1 MLSCALLLALGLA
14 RPADAGELTPNNT
27 DAAVLI
33 RGGDAGGAWYPLPA
47 DGSLTF
53 DVTGPIVLT
62 VEAVQRLADDDA
74 TPTAQVKAK
83 GDGMLILNVKVSGRP
98 GEGAIMDAQ
107 GGNASR
113 VDRAEITVPAGEHV
127 FSLESSD
134 PAAQLLVRVL
144 AEDTGAQTVDLVA
157 LDEPDPDEPVHDPV
171 VDLDQVDPVALDD
184 PAEPDPIVQ
193 ADPIP
198 DPPLDPDPVMDDP
211 ITDAADSITDE
222 EAAETDLT
230 VEDTGPAYVT
240 DTTDVDVP
248 RPTSDQARFELGVR
262 TGLGNTAGGNRLSWY
277 MGVEALFPTRNER
290 VGFGLRVGRYGSN
303 LDTQVAVQPAI
314 GVTATAYDVAW
325 KTRIRPAEAGVRYT
339 LGLGPIDAYGWAG
352 LAGYWST
359 RIQDDEKLQGI
370 SLGTSWALGVDLPMG
385 PGTLSPEL
393 AVNLGRRTFGNPSAS
408 GDTAREKL
416 SGSRVNVAYRFAF

>member
-1 MLSCALLLALGLA
+1 MLSCALVLALGLA
-14 RPADAGELTPNNT
+14 RPADAGELTPNNAN
-27 DAAVLI
+27 DAVLI

-62 VEAVQRLADDDA
+62 VEAVQRLSDDEPA
-74 TPTAQVKAK
+74 PTAQVKAK

-98 GEGAIMDAQ
+98 GEGSIMDAQ
-107 GGNASR
+107 GGTASR
-113 VDRAEITVPAGEHV
+113 VDRAEITVPGGEHV

-144 AEDTGAQTVDLVA
+144 AEDSSGQTVDLVA
-157 LDEPDPDEPVHDPV
+157 LDEPDPEQPDHDPV
-171 VDLDQVDPVALDD
+171 VDLDQMDPVDLDD
-184 PAEPDPIVQ
+184 PADPT
-193 ADPIP
+193 P
-198 DPPLDPDPVMDDP
+198 DPPSDPEPPADPDPVVVDP
-211 ITDAADSITDE
+211 VTDAADSISDE
-222 EAAETDLT
+222 EAAEADLT
-230 VEDTGPAYVT
+230 VQDTGPAYVT

-248 RPTSDQARFELGVR
+248 RPSSDQARFQLGVR
-262 TGLGNTAGGNRLSWY
+262 TGLGNTSGGNRLSWY

-290 VGFGLRVGRYGSN
+290 VDFGLRVGRYGSN

-339 LGLGPIDAYGWAG
+339 VGMGPIGAYGWAG

-359 RIQDDEKLQGI
+359 RIQDDEKLQGV
-370 SLGTSWALGVDLPMG
+370 SLGTSWALGLDLPLG

-393 AVNLGRRTFGNPSAS
+393 AANLGRRTFGNPSAS